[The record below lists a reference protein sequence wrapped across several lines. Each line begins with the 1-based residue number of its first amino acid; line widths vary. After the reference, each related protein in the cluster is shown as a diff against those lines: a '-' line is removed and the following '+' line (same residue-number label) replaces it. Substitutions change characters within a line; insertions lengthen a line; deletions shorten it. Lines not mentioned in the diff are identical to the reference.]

1 MKRLVLLIAA
11 LVVAT
16 PLFAAETKEDLC
28 KLNLQKLRD
37 LRQTPVMGQPLLGQ
51 IQSDRK
57 DAETAQKA
65 KDYDKCVNL
74 TNRALANVLK
84 GSNTN

>member
-11 LVVAT
+11 LAVAT

-57 DAETAQKA
+57 GRRDGA
-65 KDYDKCVNL
+65 KSQGL
-74 TNRALANVLK
+74 
-84 GSNTN
+84 